1 MPSHEAFAAVVV
13 LHDPE
18 DRILFVRRSISC
30 PKYPLHWGLPGGYGE
45 QGEKPRNAAVREV
58 LEETGLLINP
68 NRLRYVSTEKGNDC
82 EVHAFSAGVRAFAPR
97 FNDQEHD
104 AGCWR
109 SCLSMPYPLAPGVG
123 DTVARYLLAS
133 RRR

>member
-13 LHDPE
+13 LLDPE

-30 PKYPLHWGLPGGYGE
+30 PKFPLHWGLPGGYGE
-45 QGEKPRNAAVREV
+45 RGEKPRNTAVREV

-68 NRLRYVSTEKGNDC
+68 ERLQYVATEKDNNC
-82 EVHAFSAGVRAFAPR
+82 YVHSFSAHVAAFAPR
-97 FNDQEHD
+97 FTDHEHD

-109 SCLSMPYPLAPGVG
+109 SCLSMPYPLAPGVR

-133 RRR
+133 RRK